1 MCGRAHYRNMN
12 RVALA
17 SLAMFA
23 PLCMANTAKAKE
35 AGIMLEAQTYNLDVT
50 TSTLRPLGWSS
61 NNQILST
68 PARFAVATP
77 VDITAW
83 SGYVRYPDGEATSLT
98 VRRISA
104 STPHESSPRSE
115 RAPWFSDTVDFAYK
129 HDWKAVHSHTPS
141 GLEVALTPHTG
152 VSYSDGS
159 ANAEAGATLRIGQNL
174 RDLAQDGD
182 VAFGD
187 RPRWYLFAAGTKRA
201 VGYNLARTR
210 DGAFS
215 HAGLSHDRG
224 SSLGDATIGVAYR
237 RGAIETSVGLV
248 YRENETKGLRGYEG
262 LKTDVDEGIL
272 AFQFTIRP
280 R

>member
-1 MCGRAHYRNMN
+1 M
-12 RVALA
+12 
-17 SLAMFA
+17 SA
-23 PLCMANTAKAKE
+23 PLCMAASAHAKQV
-35 AGIMLEAQTYNLDVT
+35 GIMPQIQIRNLAVSA
-50 TSTLRPLGWSS
+50 STLRPPVWEDDNTLLPSAS
-61 NNQILST
+61 H
-68 PARFAVATP
+68 FAMAVP
-77 VDITAW
+77 VDVTAW
-83 SGYVRYPDGEATSLT
+83 SSHTLYPDGEATSLT

-104 STPHESSPRSE
+104 AAPHESSPQADRL
-115 RAPWFSDTVDFAYK
+115 PWFNETVDVIYK

-152 VSYSDGS
+152 ISYSEDG

-174 RDLAQDGD
+174 RELAQDGE

-187 RPRWYLFAAGTKRA
+187 KPRWYLFAAGTKRA
-201 VGYNLARTR
+201 VGYNLTRTR
-210 DGAFS
+210 DGAFA

-272 AFQFTIRP
+272 AFQFAFRP